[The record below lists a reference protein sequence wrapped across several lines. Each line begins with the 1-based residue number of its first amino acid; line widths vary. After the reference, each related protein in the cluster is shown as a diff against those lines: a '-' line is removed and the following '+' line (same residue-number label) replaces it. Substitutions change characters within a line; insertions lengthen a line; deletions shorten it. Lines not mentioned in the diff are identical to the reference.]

1 MAYVDTYLQFNQTT
15 FSFSYP
21 SFAQMGDRY
30 FSDDQASN
38 SYADVWEEEFFYER
52 FGVNGSIVTLWGD
65 NIIVNNSNLNI
76 TGGVVEEAV
85 ISNWN
90 EENQEYEWI
99 FSISSISVSAVSV
112 FSAINTSSNSDDL
125 RLFSTLFAGDD
136 VFDLSAY
143 DDTALGL
150 GGNDVLY
157 GNDGDDSLD
166 GGLGDDVIY
175 GGSGNDTLIGGA
187 GKDFLTGGDGDD
199 VYYTDG
205 SDRIVERS
213 YSGFDTVYSSA
224 TIVLTTAI
232 EYLYLTGS
240 SNINGTGTLSGDYI
254 SGNTG
259 NNVLKGGR
267 GDDEISGGAGA
278 DQINGEHG
286 YDYLIGGA
294 GKDMFVFT
302 SIVHSG
308 NSYETADYIADF
320 VRGTDKI
327 DLKAIDAFARTTSN
341 DTFVWKGTASFSD
354 ANKGEVRFEKFN
366 YDGTEDDY
374 TMVYIDNDADS
385 DVEMAIRL
393 TGLYDLTASDFIL

>member
-1 MAYVDTYLQFNQTT
+1 MAYLNTNLQFNQNT
-15 FSFSYP
+15 FNFSYP
-21 SFAQMGDRY
+21 SYADIGERY
-30 FSDDQASN
+30 FYDDQAS
-38 SYADVWEEEFFYER
+38 YLFPDIWEEELFFED
-52 FGVNGSIVTLWGD
+52 FGINWSMLTLQGD
-65 NIIVNNSNLNI
+65 NITINNSNLNI
-76 TGGVVEEAV
+76 TGGVVED
-85 ISNWN
+85 ITLSNWN
-90 EENQEYEWI
+90 DESQEYEWV
-99 FSISSISVSAVSV
+99 FYISSISVSALSM
-112 FSAINTSSNSDDL
+112 FSAINTSSNTDDL
-125 RLFSTLFAGDD
+125 RLLSTLFAGDD
-136 VFDLSAY
+136 VFELSDY

-157 GNDGDDSLD
+157 GYDGDDSLD
-166 GGLGDDVIY
+166 GGLGDDMIY
-175 GGSGNDTLIGGA
+175 GGYGNDTLIGGA
-187 GKDFLTGGDGDD
+187 GKDLLAGGDGDD
-199 VYYTDG
+199 TYYTDG
-205 SDRIVERS
+205 SDRIVETHG
-213 YSGFDTVYSSA
+213 SGFDTVYSSA
-224 TIVLTTAI
+224 TITLATFI
-232 EYLYLTGS
+232 EDLYLTGS
-240 SNINGTGTLSGDYI
+240 SNINGTGTIIDNYI

-259 NNVLKGGR
+259 NNVLRGGR
-267 GDDEISGGAGA
+267 GDDVIQGGAGA